1 VRAGL
6 RLAYS
11 TPLLTA
17 SYRLSWLS
25 AQSKDD
31 GSRISYD
38 GAEEIAIP
46 ENQNPVAVPGKGF
59 ETTDDGDGFA
69 TVTLDG
75 SSSADGDGT
84 IVSFKWTLKGEWLS
98 DQAVAI
104 VRLPIGTHRV
114 LLTVEDDK
122 GAIGQAKIRIRVK
135 AGESTVVEEAS
146 EDAEPAEVSLP
157 RPPYGVESKQK
168 NTEVAITWKVDPDVP
183 APYRIYRAIDDEID
197 DPELTVEEEYDA
209 LHWILIR
216 EEWEKLSYR
225 DADVQV
231 GVPYLYAVRS
241 FDGVNESERSNVAA
255 ITVQQIDEEP
265 VGEAPPEEPGADP
278 TEPPVQEAPPTNT
291 PVPDTPTPV
300 PDTPTPVPDTPT
312 PVVEP
317 EVEEPPPDE
326 EAEAE
331 G

>member
-1 VRAGL
+1 VISASFGL
-6 RLAYS
+6 TSLNAAARDNVVSPDEAE
-11 TPLLTA
+11 LLVGE
-17 SYRLSWLS
+17 RNELP
-25 AQSKDD
+25 
-31 GSRISYD
+31 I
-38 GAEEIAIP
+38 
-46 ENQNPVAVPGKGF
+46 AVPGEGF
-59 ETTDDGDGFA
+59 EVEEDGDGYA
-69 TVTLDG
+69 TVTVDG
-75 SSSADGDGT
+75 SSSADPDGT
-84 IVSFKWTLKGEWLS
+84 IKTYLWTLKGEWLS
-98 DQAVAI
+98 NDAVAT
-104 VRLPIGTHRV
+104 VRLPVGTHRL
-114 LLTVEDDK
+114 LLTVTDDK
-122 GAIGQAKIRIRVK
+122 GDTGEAKIRIRVK
-135 AGESTVVEEAS
+135 RRSNQGAPDDEQQPEPETDQVQDDTGEQ
-146 EDAEPAEVSLP
+146 
-157 RPPYGVESKQK
+157 GVELPPAPYRVEAKQK

-231 GVPYLYAVRS
+231 GVPYLYTVRS
-241 FDGVNESERSNVAA
+241 FDGVDESERSNVAA